1 VGAVVG
7 GVGELSIEE
16 APFSRLIIRYAK
28 AVIPLLDLYLK
39 HIVLLNYAFVAL
51 VIGTSISY
59 LIYHSLV
66 FFIWEPVAYWSA
78 VLIAGLSNFAFSVG
92 PLGHLFGL
100 KREVKPVG

>member
-1 VGAVVG
+1 VR
-7 GVGELSIEE
+7 IEE
-16 APFSRLIIRYAK
+16 APFSQFIIRNIRG
-28 AVIPLLDLYLK
+28 VIPLLDLYLK

-59 LIYHSLV
+59 FVYHSFV

-100 KREVKPVG
+100 EKEKDSLGAER